1 MKGFLDTSRFKVCS
15 FLEDNYNIIL
25 DEYKKFKFNII
36 EDNTSDEN
44 WMMWKMA
51 HEHSLE
57 ITKNFRKDL
66 DWDEIFG
73 KRGVRWFHTGG
84 VFAALSEAAPEVI
97 NEALIF

>member
-1 MKGFLDTSRFKVCS
+1 MSIKNLM
-15 FLEDNYNIIL
+15 
-25 DEYKKFKFNII
+25 FNII

-66 DWDEIFG
+66 TWDEITFAPY
-73 KRGVRWFHTGG
+73 KRSHSCYGLILDEEYMGVSYSQQRHLTQ
-84 VFAALSEAAPEVI
+84 
-97 NEALIF
+97 IFYQN

>member
-1 MKGFLDTSRFKVCS
+1 MTHLDLKFAL
-15 FLEDNYNIIL
+15 FLENNYNIIL

-66 DWDEIFG
+66 DWDEITFAPY
-73 KRGVRWFHTGG
+73 KRSH
-84 VFAALSEAAPEVI
+84 S
-97 NEALIF
+97 

>member
-1 MKGFLDTSRFKVCS
+1 MFFS
-15 FLEDNYNIIL
+15 EDNYNIIL

-66 DWDEIFG
+66 DWDERHSLHI
-73 KRGVRWFHTGG
+73 KDHIVVTD
-84 VFAALSEAAPEVI
+84 
-97 NEALIF
+97 

>member
-51 HEHSLE
+51 H
-57 ITKNFRKDL
+57 
-66 DWDEIFG
+66 
-73 KRGVRWFHTGG
+73 
-84 VFAALSEAAPEVI
+84 
-97 NEALIF
+97 